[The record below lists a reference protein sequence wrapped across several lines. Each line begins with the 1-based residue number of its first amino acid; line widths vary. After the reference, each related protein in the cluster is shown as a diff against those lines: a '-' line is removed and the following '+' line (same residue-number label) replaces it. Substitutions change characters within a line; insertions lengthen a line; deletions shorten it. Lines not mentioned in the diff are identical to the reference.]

1 MVFVAASRWCW
12 VGLAALLLLHVIP
25 SYTHQVQDQQSLSQN
40 HDAPQ
45 QRYLR
50 PKATKTLH
58 STSLG
63 SSWLEDLGGHY
74 QTHFPPATTPRR
86 TPSHPTESNLGYSR
100 QETTTYNSEHYRWV
114 DPVNDFGQDHRE
126 HSRYDSTVYQKAA
139 RQDARHQYDVHNHH
153 QEQNNLYTTNL
164 QPPQPYP
171 QQEPYSSQHGQLFT
185 GHQQMFLP
193 HQNLALQGEAHLVG
207 NHTLQPQ
214 QTLAHTILHSGHH
227 SDMSST
233 AAPHH
238 HENSIPQNHSA
249 VLNNQQD
256 SVLDRK
262 EGASV
267 SATRSQQE
275 LGNSDSSR
283 QREVYTGQRPSRS
296 SGGDKKRP
304 NILLI
309 MTDDQDVDLG
319 KFLCSIQIL
328 VSTVGDPY
336 NFVPRRCPI
345 QILVS
350 TQVTIRDS
358 CFHIDAPCRH
368 LVSTQVTHRDSC
380 FHNRCPMQNLVSTV
394 GAPYRFLYPQKIT
407 HTDSCFHLGAP
418 YRFLYPQEVTHT
430 DFCIHIG
437 YPYRLSFLNGSPT
450 VETRIY
456 GAPIVEKRICM
467 GHLLWKQESARGTYC
482 GYKNLYGSPTVE
494 TRICMGHLLWIQES
508 VWGTYCGNKNLYG
521 SPTVETRIC
530 MGHLLWKQ
538 ESEEES
544 IWGTYCG
551 NILYG
556 PLAVETKICMGQLMW
571 KQEFVWGT
579 YSGNKNLY
587 GAPTVET
594 RIYMGHLVYT
604 NNHNCS
610 SRQWQE
616 THERRSFATYLRAA
630 GYRTGYFG
638 KYLNKYNGSHVPAG
652 WQEWGGLLKNSRYYN
667 YTVQRNGQFIKYGDQ
682 YPKDYYPHVIT
693 SEGINFLK
701 KHKGMNPSS
710 PMLLVLSYPAPHGPE
725 DSAPEHAHRFFNATD
740 HNTMA
745 YNYAPNPDKQWLLQ
759 FIGRMHDIELKFTD
773 LLMTK
778 RLQTLQ
784 TVDEALAKLINTLEA
799 VGELNNTY
807 IFYTSD
813 HGYHLGQFGLVKG
826 KSMPF
831 EFDIKVPFLARGPG
845 IRSGSQISKIALN
858 VDLAPTFL
866 DIAGLEAP
874 PHMDGRS
881 LLPVLKSTSF
891 GQSDTFAWRDSF
903 LVESSGRHR
912 EEDALELREQRRL
925 QRAQG
930 LTGAETEGGL
940 YTSKRERLEIICQ
953 GDEYRSPCKPHQ
965 KWECIRGEYRWRLQK
980 CRKKRVRRPRIKWR
994 QRNCVCE
1001 PDLGMG
1007 YLVKLDS
1014 AERRKQRIFLKKHVT
1029 QDLKKYDAK
1038 FIKVFSDVDSSEIVE
1053 RYLGALVLQNSSGLH
1068 SHEIRYRRS
1077 IKEEMSVMEMNNEDS
1092 VYEDSGADDVDAFV
1106 KEEEIRE
1113 IDVTIDSLTDELE
1126 SLESVSSTAAT
1137 SIVNGNVSLLAT
1149 SLTGKT
1155 PVDTRHGCRVTGTSV
1170 DCTDDVYHDPHAWK
1184 LSKFVIDQQIRRL
1197 RHQLIVMKDIRKH
1210 LRDSRPESVVNSEDY
1225 DSYEDE
1231 TGASRDLNI
1240 LIGENHF
1247 LGQNDAGDTS
1257 RIEASDVFEGEP
1269 GYERI
1274 YDAVDVDVDYEN
1286 DVFNSSED
1294 ISENEHF
1301 KGQDGPSNPDY
1312 DEEGYH
1318 DGEDSSN
1325 VEDGQVII
1333 IGTDYHMVGE
1343 THHQRNNLK
1352 NPEDLGRKE
1361 EDHTTMENP
1370 RADVTQMQRV
1380 PGRYRSQA
1388 GKQFHLFPVREPSQQ
1403 QPLTTVDNETS
1414 ERSRCW
1420 CDKNFRLEIKQAE
1433 RQRKR
1438 EERLKLRLE
1447 RQRVKQERRQIKEKK
1462 KLRKLKNNLAQCNYT
1477 MLNCYTHDNDHWR
1490 TPPLWHDG
1498 KFCFCMNA
1506 INNTYWCVRT
1516 INQTH
1521 NFLYCEFITGLV
1533 TYYDLNIDPHQLRN
1547 VAFTLSNKR
1556 LAELH
1561 HRLESLRTCSGAS
1574 HCDDLPTF
1582 EISKSNDRENLHNR
1596 EEDKISNS
1604 VEVPV
1609 LTRLDKHLTHR
1620 REKRRRLREERA
1632 RQRKERRRVRKQ
1644 QKNRRRNQFYEDRG
1658 KHILHT
1664 TGSDR
1669 HVVRLPRKSRI
1680 QERRREQKG
1689 HRREI
1694 RKEHKRRKKSQRER
1708 ISLNG

>member
-12 VGLAALLLLHVIP
+12 VGLAALLLLQVIP

-50 PKATKTLH
+50 PKATRTLH

-74 QTHFPPATTPRR
+74 QTHFPPATTLHR
-86 TPSHPTESNLGYSR
+86 TPSHPTGSNLGYSR

-126 HSRYDSTVYQKAA
+126 HSRYDSAVHQKAA

-319 KFLCSIQIL
+319 SLNYMPNLMSLMKDGGANFINAYCSTPIC
-328 VSTVGDPY
+328 
-336 NFVPRRCPI
+336 CPSRSSMLTGLYI
-345 QILVS
+345 
-350 TQVTIRDS
+350 
-358 CFHIDAPCRH
+358 
-368 LVSTQVTHRDSC
+368 
-380 FHNRCPMQNLVSTV
+380 HN
-394 GAPYRFLYPQKIT
+394 
-407 HTDSCFHLGAP
+407 H
-418 YRFLYPQEVTHT
+418 E
-430 DFCIHIG
+430 
-437 YPYRLSFLNGSPT
+437 
-450 VETRIY
+450 
-456 GAPIVEKRICM
+456 
-467 GHLLWKQESARGTYC
+467 
-482 GYKNLYGSPTVE
+482 
-494 TRICMGHLLWIQES
+494 
-508 VWGTYCGNKNLYG
+508 
-521 SPTVETRIC
+521 
-530 MGHLLWKQ
+530 
-538 ESEEES
+538 
-544 IWGTYCG
+544 
-551 NILYG
+551 
-556 PLAVETKICMGQLMW
+556 
-571 KQEFVWGT
+571 
-579 YSGNKNLY
+579 
-587 GAPTVET
+587 
-594 RIYMGHLVYT
+594 VYT

-866 DIAGLEAP
+866 DIAGLEVP

-1231 TGASRDLNI
+1231 TGVSRDLNI

-1274 YDAVDVDVDYEN
+1274 YDAVDVDVNYEN
-1286 DVFNSSED
+1286 DAFNSSED

-1361 EDHTTMENP
+1361 EDHTTLENP